1 MLGFFVIWHV
11 IFYAGVS
18 FEARSQLVVFGR
30 MMEAKT
36 GNKTKPVEMVFEW
49 FLKNNISK
57 GTAFI
62 LQGV

>member
-36 GNKTKPVEMVFEW
+36 GTEDKTSGNGF
-49 FLKNNISK
+49 
-57 GTAFI
+57 
-62 LQGV
+62 